1 MVLITL
7 GNGAVLDY
15 TVAPREGK
23 GTGEQALLRQLLSPI
38 QKGDII
44 LGDANFENYFL
55 LVLLQPAG
63 ADVVFEA

>member
-1 MVLITL
+1 M
-7 GNGAVLDY
+7 LDY
-15 TVAPREGK
+15 AVAPYEGK
-23 GTGEQALLRQLLSPI
+23 GTSEQALLRQLLSTI
-38 QKGDII
+38 QEGDII